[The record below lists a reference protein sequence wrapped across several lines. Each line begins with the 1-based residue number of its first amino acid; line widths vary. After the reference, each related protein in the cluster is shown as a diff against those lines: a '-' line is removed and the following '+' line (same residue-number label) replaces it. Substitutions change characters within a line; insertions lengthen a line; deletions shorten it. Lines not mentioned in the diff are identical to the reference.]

1 MATSI
6 GRRKPKDVVFGD
18 DLTIEW
24 RDGEVS
30 HYPFFGLR
38 DVCPCAG
45 CVHQFER
52 SQSTRY
58 TGAKSALT
66 FFAPPCG

>member
-38 DVCPCAG
+38 DVCPRAG
-45 CVHQFER
+45 CVDEF
-52 SQSTRY
+52 S
-58 TGAKSALT
+58 GAKVLSEKQFMAEAWAGHKS
-66 FFAPPCG
+66 FK